1 MKFIFIALLIC
12 LVAVYNSEAFF
23 GSLLGRG
30 GEGEGGG
37 ILLGNLLKPITSL
50 LGKKK

>member
-12 LVAVYNSEAFF
+12 IVAVYKSEAF
-23 GSLLGRG
+23 LGG
-30 GEGEGGG
+30 LVGGG
-37 ILLGNLLKPITSL
+37 GQGGGGLLGNLLSPITSL